1 MADMLDLRT
10 PVTVFTDG
18 LKRDGVICGR
28 TFEGEPRYNVMVHGV
43 IVKDVTED
51 NLAKRDAGDGQ

>member
-28 TFEGEPRYNVMVHGV
+28 TFEGDPRYNVMVQGV
-43 IVKDVTED
+43 IVKDVTKD
-51 NLAKRDAGDGQ
+51 NLAKRVERDNQ